1 MAKVFFPE
9 KSTFVVASPPHPNNT
24 QYRVS
29 IGLETWGGEN
39 HRVVKVQ
46 MVYDGEVAGRRSPS
60 YPVGSDD
67 YARVQDAI
75 RELVTTSRLIPF
87 KPFRE

>member
-1 MAKVFFPE
+1 MSVIILAKVYFPE
-9 KSTFVVASPPHPNNT
+9 GAAMVSASPPHPPNT

-46 MVYDGEVAGRRSPS
+46 MVYDGKIADRRPPS
-60 YPVGSDD
+60 YPVGNDD
-67 YARVQDAI
+67 YIRVAEVVRKI
-75 RELVTTSRLIPF
+75 IN
-87 KPFRE
+87 KK